1 MAEVKV
7 ERLERSNII
16 SIVGAIYGEW
26 GGQQALIPAW
36 KRGMSNATTNSGSGD
51 YDGGDRVI
59 GHGAFGVDGDLLLT
73 TGWGDGFAIRRL
85 NNDGSMTKL
94 YHNNNALYRDTS
106 STYNHINSMAY
117 HPDSSQ
123 VCLTTHNVNGYSM
136 IDYSDIK
143 DTSTTTNNVVNNR
156 PSSQYVFSNGVNIDR
171 SGLYYATGTVTAGD
185 WLYILDYD
193 ATHYKK
199 YPRRH
204 WTNGTEE
211 LLDGSSTSSGDVYSG
226 GAAVDRNGYRG
237 YIAYDEVNDRVF
249 YNFYIGSNFVVID
262 DASTANPKIIW
273 CDLGDAGAGAEGYEQ
288 GLFIPDPTNYPNKVI
303 IGANGRFVYVDITP
317 CLSGNA
323 PTITDTIFVEN
334 VDYGFAPGILV
345 RAGTRTQSIT
355 NEYCD
360 KMPGYPWFVPTASD
374 RGRNMLDGWL
384 DFDNNRIV
392 GLYRPD
398 LSTEDTTTGG
408 RGRSYSSDY
417 SNPIFRMQS
426 ANGTKWWVKTGY
438 GYNGHSFKV
447 WSDTYGNDLIGNWSC
462 EFGTYQLDNTST
474 SINFVHVQ
482 PFDHFVTG
490 GHSLTTYVSNNNG
503 STWEQYTA
511 DSVHTFSSSGTQLRV
526 KYVATGGPDKAP
538 YKMSFDRDVV
548 TFGVLYEGLS
558 NTDIP
563 AKIVRRKIR
572 GRKF

>member
-7 ERLERSNII
+7 EAINRSDII
-16 SIVGAIYGEW
+16 SIVGAVYGEW

-36 KRGMSNATTNSGSGD
+36 KRGMSNVTTNSGSGD

-59 GHGAFGVDGDLLLT
+59 GQGAFGVDGDLLLT

-94 YHNNNALYRDTS
+94 YHDNNALYRDTS

-117 HPDSSQ
+117 HTGSSQ

-156 PSSQYVFSNGVNIDR
+156 PSSQYVFSNGANIDR

-211 LLDGSSTSSGDVYSG
+211 LLDGSTTSSGDVYSG

-237 YIAYDEVNDRVF
+237 YLAYDEVNDRVF
-249 YNFYIGSNFVVID
+249 YNVYYNANFTVID

-273 CDLGDAGAGAEGYEQ
+273 CDLGDAGVGDDGYEQ
-288 GLFIPDPTNYPNKVI
+288 GLFVPDPTNYPNKII
-303 IGANGRFVYVDITP
+303 IGGSSRFVYVDITP

-323 PTITDTIFVEN
+323 PTITDTIY
-334 VDYGFAPGILV
+334 VDSASYGFQPSVLV

-392 GLYRPD
+392 GLYRHD
-398 LSTEDTTTGG
+398 STTEDTTTGG
-408 RGRSYSSDY
+408 RGRSYRSDY

-438 GYNGHSFKV
+438 GYDGHSFKV

-474 SINFVHVQ
+474 NINFVHVGTH
-482 PFDHFVTG
+482 DHFVTG
-490 GHSLTTYVSNNNG
+490 GHSLTIYVSNNNG

-538 YKMSFDRDVV
+538 YKMSFDRDQV
-548 TFGVLYEGLS
+548 TFGALYTGLS
-558 NTDIP
+558 TADIP
-563 AKIVRRKIR
+563 TKIVRRKIR